1 MERKFN
7 DFVQAKHLQGCKT
20 CKTMQYTLPQPIS
33 RKIEEYLLPFGK
45 LVYDLEVYSIIRID
59 NDSILLQSRLG
70 TVDMQVKFKNKE
82 DTRIVSLFE
91 VQLAAYLQD
100 ELNIPISGV

>member
-1 MERKFN
+1 M
-7 DFVQAKHLQGCKT
+7 H
-20 CKTMQYTLPQPIS
+20 YTLPQPVSKNIS
-33 RKIEEYLLPFGK
+33 NYILPFGK
-45 LVYDLEVYSIIRID
+45 LAYDLDVYSLIKID
-59 NDSILLQSRLG
+59 NDTIHLQSRLG
-70 TVDMQVKFKNKE
+70 SVEIYVKFKNKD

>member
-1 MERKFN
+1 M
-7 DFVQAKHLQGCKT
+7 L
-20 CKTMQYTLPQPIS
+20 YTLPQPIS
-33 RKIEEYLLPFGK
+33 KKIADYLLPFGK
-45 LVYDLEVYSIIRID
+45 MVYDLETYSIIKID

-70 TVDMQVKFKNKE
+70 NVDVNVKFKNKD

-91 VQLAAYLQD
+91 VQLAAYLQN